1 MLAASL
7 LIGAQYVRIF
17 RGRNAGVAGRRGG
30 VAGLRRDRLDSKCCN
45 TYLGRMSPSLQS
57 ELKQRK
63 PFGSL
68 EHEAMLS
75 IARTAALL
83 EHATA
88 EALKPYGLT
97 PTQYNA
103 LRILRG
109 AEPEG
114 LCRNEVRD
122 RLVAR
127 VPDATRLLDRLE
139 EMGLVVRA
147 REGDD
152 RRFVRSRITRAGL
165 DLLRPLDG
173 VTQALHTA
181 QLGHLG
187 ERRLRTLVDLLEEAR
202 KQP

>member
-1 MLAASL
+1 MTP
-7 LIGAQYVRIF
+7 G
-17 RGRNAGVAGRRGG
+17 
-30 VAGLRRDRLDSKCCN
+30 
-45 TYLGRMSPSLQS
+45 LQS

-63 PFGSL
+63 PFSSL
-68 EHEAMLS
+68 EQEAMLS

-83 EHATA
+83 DHAIA

-127 VPDATRLLDRLE
+127 VPDATRLLDRLDD
-139 EMGLVVRA
+139 MGLVVRE
-147 REGDD
+147 RQGDD

-165 DLLRPLDG
+165 DLLRPLDS
-173 VTQALHTA
+173 VVQALHTTL
-181 QLGHLG
+181 LGHLG
-187 ERRLRTLVDLLEEAR
+187 DRKLRALVDLLLEAR
-202 KQP
+202 KRP

>member
-1 MLAASL
+1 
-7 LIGAQYVRIF
+7 
-17 RGRNAGVAGRRGG
+17 
-30 VAGLRRDRLDSKCCN
+30 
-45 TYLGRMSPSLQS
+45 MSPGLQS
-57 ELKQRK
+57 ELQQRK
-63 PFGSL
+63 PFVSP
-68 EHEAMLS
+68 EHEAFLS

-83 EHATA
+83 DHATG
-88 EALKPYGLT
+88 EALKSYGLT

-127 VPDATRLLDRLE
+127 VPDATRLLDRLAD
-139 EMGLVVRA
+139 MGLVVRA
-147 REGDD
+147 REGHD
-152 RRFVRSRITRAGL
+152 RRFVRARITQAGL

-173 VTQALHTA
+173 VTRLLHRE

-187 ERRLRTLVDLLEEAR
+187 ERKLRVLIRLLEEAR
-202 KQP
+202 SKP

>member
-1 MLAASL
+1 MSP
-7 LIGAQYVRIF
+7 
-17 RGRNAGVAGRRGG
+17 
-30 VAGLRRDRLDSKCCN
+30 GLR
-45 TYLGRMSPSLQS
+45 S

-63 PFGSL
+63 PFVSA
-68 EHEAMLS
+68 EQEAMLS

-83 EHATA
+83 DHATA
-88 EALKPYGLT
+88 EALKAYGLT

-109 AEPEG
+109 AGPEG

-127 VPDATRLLDRLE
+127 VPDATRLLDRLAD
-139 EMGLVVRA
+139 MGLVGRT
-147 REGDD
+147 REGED
-152 RRFVRSRITRAGL
+152 RRFVRARITPAGL

-173 VTQALHTA
+173 VVRSLHEA

-187 ERRLRTLVDLLEEAR
+187 RRKLRVLIRLLEEVR
-202 KQP
+202 SKG

>member
-1 MLAASL
+1 M
-7 LIGAQYVRIF
+7 V
-17 RGRNAGVAGRRGG
+17 
-30 VAGLRRDRLDSKCCN
+30 
-45 TYLGRMSPSLQS
+45 
-57 ELKQRK
+57 
-63 PFGSL
+63 
-68 EHEAMLS
+68 S
-75 IARTAALL
+75 IARTAAVL

-114 LCRNEVRD
+114 LGRNEVRD
-122 RLVAR
+122 RLIAR
-127 VPDATRLLDRLE
+127 VPDATRLLDRLG

-152 RRFVRSRITRAGL
+152 RRVVRARITRAGL
-165 DLLRPLDG
+165 ELLAGLEDVVQR
-173 VTQALHTA
+173 LHRR

-187 ERRLRTLVDLLEEAR
+187 ERKLRTLVNLLAEAR
-202 KQP
+202 EHC

>member
-1 MLAASL
+1 MA
-7 LIGAQYVRIF
+7 
-17 RGRNAGVAGRRGG
+17 
-30 VAGLRRDRLDSKCCN
+30 
-45 TYLGRMSPSLQS
+45 PSLQS
-57 ELKQRK
+57 EIKQRK

-68 EHEAMLS
+68 EQEAMLS

-127 VPDATRLLDRLE
+127 VPDATRLLDRLD
-139 EMGLVVRA
+139 EMGLVVRE

-165 DLLRPLDG
+165 ELIRPLDG
-173 VTQALHTA
+173 VLQGLHA
-181 QLGHLG
+181 KSLGHLG
-187 ERRLRTLVDLLEEAR
+187 ERKLRALVGLLGEAR
-202 KQP
+202 EQP